1 MSVKRKPVALTIAG
15 MDSSGGAGVTLDLAT
30 FEALG
35 VRGKS
40 VVTAI
45 TAQSV
50 KAVHAVQGTRPALIT
65 AQLEAAFSE
74 RRPQAAK
81 CGMLYSAGVVEAV
94 ADFWSDRR
102 VPLVIDPVLAS
113 SSRTALLNPSGVRSL
128 KRHLLPM
135 AKLATPNVPEAEA
148 LTGLVVKNPETMQKA
163 ARAIYEQYGCAV
175 IVTGGHMKG
184 TEIVEVFFDGRKEW
198 LLTTPRLTGG
208 PWRGTGCRFASAVTA
223 NLAKGTALSEST
235 QHATRWVSGQL
246 KRIID

>member
-1 MSVKRKPVALTIAG
+1 MKRKPVALTIAG
-15 MDSSGGAGVTLDLAT
+15 MDSSGGAGVAVDLAT
-30 FEALG
+30 FAALG
-35 VRGKS
+35 VQGKS

-45 TAQSV
+45 TAQSA

-65 AQLEAAFSE
+65 AQLEAAFRE

-81 CGMLYSAGVVEAV
+81 CGMLYSAGVVEAM
-94 ADFWSDRR
+94 ADFWSGRR
-102 VPLVIDPVLAS
+102 VPLVMDPVLAS
-113 SSRTALLNPSGVRSL
+113 SSGAALLNPAGVRAL
-128 KRHLLPM
+128 KRRLLPL
-135 AKLATPNVPEAEA
+135 AKLVTPNVPEAEA

-175 IVTGGHMKG
+175 VVTGGHLKG
-184 TEIVEVFFDGRKEW
+184 KEIVEVFFDGHTEL
-198 LLTTPRLTGG
+198 LLTTPRIAGG

-223 NLAKGTALSEST
+223 NMSKGTALSEST